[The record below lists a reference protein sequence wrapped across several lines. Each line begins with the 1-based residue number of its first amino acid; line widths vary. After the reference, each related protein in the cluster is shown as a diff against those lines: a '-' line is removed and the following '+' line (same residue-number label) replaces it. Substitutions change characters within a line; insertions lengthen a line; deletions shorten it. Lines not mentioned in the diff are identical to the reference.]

1 MAEGAASQLWDHT
14 AFLAS
19 WVAGMF
25 SKKRIDPVK
34 LHPYA
39 AADRGT
45 GKPKVHPVI
54 FVQTLAAALGAK
66 RV

>member
-1 MAEGAASQLWDHT
+1 MAEGKASEAWDHT
-14 AFLAS
+14 AFLAA
-19 WVAGMF
+19 WVGSMF
-25 SKKRIDPVK
+25 SKHRIDPRK

-39 AADRGT
+39 AGNGGA

-54 FVQTLAAALGAK
+54 FVEMLAAALGAK